1 MSGPWFRQN
10 WSPELFSLQLWLL
23 FFALLNRQGEVENAQ
38 GAAAGVDAAGCDP
51 ILSLGQLGLLELS
64 LL

>member
-1 MSGPWFRQN
+1 MVTRAF
-10 WSPELFSLQLWLL
+10 QLAAVVA
-23 FFALLNRQGEVENAQ
+23 FFALLNRQGEAENAQ